1 MSTTPSPFDSN
12 SERSP
17 LKLDRPAEG
26 NELVIETGD
35 SEDEEEI
42 ILASNADGGSL
53 TLLEEYSIK
62 EKNNGKWATI
72 ITFGCAAT
80 SLVFAYMIFS
90 TL

>member
-1 MSTTPSPFDSN
+1 MSTTPSPFDSD

-42 ILASNADGGSL
+42 ILASNANGGSL

>member
-42 ILASNADGGSL
+42 EYAEYQKEVPEEEPS
-53 TLLEEYSIK
+53 EEYFDD
-62 EKNNGKWATI
+62 ENYDDD
-72 ITFGCAAT
+72 
-80 SLVFAYMIFS
+80 FA
-90 TL
+90 